1 MGGEGPS
8 GGWIVQARGSV
19 GGTGLGGGMD
29 RLWVG
34 AARLGIDPEL
44 SRGSISRSDSNQR
57 SGPRTTCVLGP
68 KDENEATGK
77 DELGEKV

>member
-1 MGGEGPS
+1 M
-8 GGWIVQARGSV
+8 
-19 GGTGLGGGMD
+19 
-29 RLWVG
+29 WVG

-57 SGPRTTCVLGP
+57 PGPRTTCVLGP

-77 DELGEKV
+77 DALGEKV